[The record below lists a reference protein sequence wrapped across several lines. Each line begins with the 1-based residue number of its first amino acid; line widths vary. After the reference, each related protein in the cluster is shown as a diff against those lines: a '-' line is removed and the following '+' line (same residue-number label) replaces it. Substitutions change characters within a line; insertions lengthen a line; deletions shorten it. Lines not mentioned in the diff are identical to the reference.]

1 MSASSEPSRAQVAA
15 GRWYIL
21 AAAAFWGLSA
31 TLARFVFR
39 DRQVPPFT
47 AVELRLVFAVLV
59 LLPWML
65 VARRGALKVAR
76 ADWGYFV
83 VLGLFGVAA
92 VQGSYYFAIAR
103 LGVGLAILIQYLAPS
118 LIVLWDVLHGRPVRG
133 IIWGSLACALLG
145 TALLVGAVQ
154 PGSRHDDPVGWAV
167 GIASA
172 FIFAFYILYTKRGL
186 ARYAPETVLLYTFSI
201 AAVFWAFVT
210 PPWTILA
217 AGYPPDLWLM
227 FLALGLFST
236 LVPFALFNI
245 GLHRVSAAEAG
256 ILATSE
262 PVIAVVAAALLL
274 GESPGPLQLVGA
286 MLVLAAAIMASLGGT
301 PEAPQPGQA

>member
-1 MSASSEPSRAQVAA
+1 MSASSERAGSAAA
-15 GRWYIL
+15 GRWFIV
-21 AAAAFWGLSA
+21 AAAMFWGLSA

-39 DRQVPPFT
+39 DRHVPPLT

-65 VARRGALKVAR
+65 VARRQALRIAR
-76 ADWGYFV
+76 ADIGYFV
-83 VLGLFGVAA
+83 ILGLFGVAA

-103 LGVGLAILIQYLAPS
+103 LGVGLAILIQYLAPT
-118 LIVLWDVLHGRPVRG
+118 LIVLWDLLRGRPPRPV
-133 IIWGSLACALLG
+133 IWGSALCALVG
-145 TALLVGAVQ
+145 TGLLVGAVE
-154 PGSRHDDPVGWAV
+154 PGGRHADPLGWAV
-167 GIASA
+167 GFASA

-186 ARYAPETVLLYTFSI
+186 ERYAPETVLLYTFSI

-210 PPWTILA
+210 PPWRILA
-217 AGYPPDLWLM
+217 AGYSADLWIM

-245 GLHRVSAAEAG
+245 GLHRVSAVEAG

-262 PVIAVVAAALLL
+262 PVIAVAAAALLL
-274 GESPGPLQLVGA
+274 GESPNLVQMIGA
-286 MLVLAAAIMASLGGT
+286 LLVLAAAIMASMSGT